1 MQAAKAIVASVLMNV
16 AIVGINQVYDKKLD
30 RVRVL
35 LSFPLFSFWRCSSGV
50 HCAATKS
57 LNYLVQ
63 VFIDSRHKQNERTQT
78 KIVQVNK
85 PYLPMANGAFS
96 SDTAL
101 AVIAVCTTCSLIL
114 GERRFYFATKLST
127 VRQNN
132 EQENVF

>member
-1 MQAAKAIVASVLMNV
+1 MQAAKAVVAFGLMKV
-16 AIVGINQVYDKKLD
+16 AFVGINQVYDKKLD

-35 LSFPLFSFWRCSSGV
+35 FFLPLSSFVRCSSAA

-57 LNYLVQ
+57 FHHRFHQ
-63 VFIDSRHKQNERTQT
+63 VFIDSLHKQNARTQI

-101 AVIAVCTTCSLIL
+101 AIIAVCTTCSLIL
-114 GERRFYFATKLST
+114 GE
-127 VRQNN
+127 
-132 EQENVF
+132 